1 MLAYV
6 ARFGLLLACGTWAAG
21 GLSIWL
27 DVPFVKQVK
36 NGCGAAC
43 ISMVMQYWAEISHQ
57 GSGNQSKATV
67 IHERLYS
74 DEAKGIRATDMEEY
88 FKSQGFR
95 VFIFKGEWSD
105 LERHL
110 LKGRPLIVSLTKGSG
125 SFHYIV
131 IVGMDR
137 QQDII
142 LVNDPAHR
150 KLLKIRRGN
159 FEKDWN
165 GSGNWTLLAVP
176 KSDN

>member
-1 MLAYV
+1 MPVYI
-6 ARFGLLLACGTWAAG
+6 ARFSFLLACGAWAAG
-21 GLSIWL
+21 GSSIWL

-43 ISMVMQYWAEISHQ
+43 ISMVMQYWAESLPQ
-57 GSGNQSKATV
+57 GSSSQSKAAL
-67 IHERLYS
+67 IHEKLYS
-74 DEAKGIRATDMEEY
+74 DEAKGIRATDMAEY
-88 FKSQGFR
+88 FKYQGFR

-110 LKGRPLIVSLTKGSG
+110 LKGRPLIVGLEKGSR
-125 SFHYIV
+125 SFHYVV

-137 QQDII
+137 DQDIV
-142 LVNDPAHR
+142 LVNDPAQR

-159 FEKDWN
+159 FEKDWD

-176 KSDN
+176 SEN